1 MAHFYKLGAVPVS
14 LSRTSH
20 TATMSNT
27 KAKLTVLISGSGSNL
42 QALVDAC
49 GKAALP
55 NAEIIRVVSNKKAAF
70 GLERAQKAQIPT
82 AYHNLLEYK
91 KRFPD
96 TTESKKFEQARSE
109 YDRDLASLVL
119 ADKPDIV
126 VCAGWMHILAPTF
139 LEPLKDAGV
148 PVINLHPAL
157 PGQFNG
163 AHAIDDAY
171 KAFQEGK
178 IEKTGIMIHY
188 VILEVDMGEP
198 IVTRD
203 IPMRKG
209 ESQDDLEQRIHEN
222 EWELIVQGT
231 KKAID
236 TLWKSRQS
244 S

>member
-1 MAHFYKLGAVPVS
+1 MS
-14 LSRTSH
+14 
-20 TATMSNT
+20 ATT
-27 KAKLTVLISGSGSNL
+27 TKLTVLISGSGSNL
-42 QALVDAC
+42 QALIDAC
-49 GKAALP
+49 GSPGLP
-55 NAEIIRVVSNKKAAF
+55 NAQIIRVVSNKKAAF
-70 GLERAQKAQIPT
+70 GLERAKKAQIPT

-96 TTESKKFEQARSE
+96 SSDTQKFEQARSE
-109 YDRDLASLVL
+109 YDRDLATLVL
-119 ADKPDIV
+119 ADKPDLV

-139 LEPLKDAGV
+139 LEPLKGAGV

-171 KAFQEGK
+171 KAYQAGK
-178 IEKTGIMIHY
+178 IDKTGIMIHY

-198 IVTRD
+198 IVTRE

-209 ESQDDLEQRIHEN
+209 ESQDDLEQRIHQN

-231 KKAID
+231 QKAID
-236 TLWKSRQS
+236 SLQESRRN
-244 S
+244 

>member
-1 MAHFYKLGAVPVS
+1 
-14 LSRTSH
+14 
-20 TATMSNT
+20 MSDP

-42 QALVDAC
+42 QALIDAC
-49 GKAALP
+49 ANATLP
-55 NAEIIRVVSNKKAAF
+55 NAEIIRVVSNKKAAY
-70 GLERAQKAQIPT
+70 GLERAQKANIST

-96 TTESKKFEQARSE
+96 ATGSKKFEQARSE

-119 ADKPDIV
+119 ADKPDLV

-139 LEPLKDAGV
+139 LEPLKQAGV

-163 AHAIDDAY
+163 AHAIDEAY
-171 KAFQEGK
+171 QAFQEGK

-198 IVTRD
+198 IVTRE

-209 ESQDDLEQRIHEN
+209 ETQDDLEQRIHEN
-222 EWELIVQGT
+222 EWQLIVQGT
-231 KKAID
+231 QKAID